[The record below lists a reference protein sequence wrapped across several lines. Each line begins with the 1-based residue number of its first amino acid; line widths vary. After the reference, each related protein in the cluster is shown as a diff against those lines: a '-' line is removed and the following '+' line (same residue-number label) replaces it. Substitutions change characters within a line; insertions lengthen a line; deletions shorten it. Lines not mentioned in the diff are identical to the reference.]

1 MATFTLREVID
12 EAAERLGELATGQ
25 TLNAD
30 QLTKYQNNA
39 TMLLD
44 QLGEDGIV
52 GIADTDSIPAS
63 YVPYLATLLANL
75 AGPGVG
81 VAFNLQLKQSVEA
94 TLRKLVRGSQTFEI
108 LTPDYF

>member
-25 TLNAD
+25 TLYAD
-30 QLTKYQNNA
+30 QLTKYESNA
-39 TMLLD
+39 VMLFD
-44 QLGEDGIV
+44 QLDEDGILS
-52 GIADTDSIPAS
+52 ISDTDNIPAS
-63 YVPYLATLLANL
+63 WVPYLATLLGNL

-81 VAFNLQLKQSVEA
+81 VPFSVQVKQQTEA
-94 TLRKLVRGSQTFEI
+94 ILRKLVRGGQTFEN